1 MTEDTRD
8 DEKID
13 CDYFRISQ
21 EIADAIEDIS
31 EDNSNENLTTI
42 LLLAMRTSIRLL
54 AVLPMP
60 ETGDEAEKYD
70 SPLADYLIEAI
81 MATVSDFF
89 PTVSINTG
97 KVDSKEA
104 HDLLK
109 KIAKGEPDAD
119 EKLH

>member
-8 DEKID
+8 EEERD
-13 CDYFRISQ
+13 CDYSRISQ

-31 EDNSNENLTTI
+31 EDNSKENLTMI

-60 ETGDEAEKYD
+60 ETEDEAEKYD

-104 HDLLK
+104 HDLLQ
-109 KIAKGEPDAD
+109 KIAKGKPDTD
-119 EKLH
+119 EKVH